1 MRYDVVQPMP
11 DEPAIAH
18 AGRMAMFMGV
28 DSPAEFDRW
37 LSDALKAQAPQR
49 SKVPRLEQLAL
60 VVGMDPQFYAQQH
73 SMMGVL
79 RVAARAATLH
89 PYGSPQATAYSK
101 RLGMLTQ
108 KPYACICP
116 QCAEEDL
123 QHWHFSWFRR
133 SHHLAGVDACVVHKT
148 PLLRVTSSTAWM
160 QLPHQWLAAGEVQ
173 PERFGAR
180 APTDFEARLGEV
192 ACAMLQRK
200 GPLPSLELFS
210 ALSTRAKH
218 LGIRAS
224 IKGVRPNLSD
234 WVKQTAPDEWISEH
248 WPELMAKS
256 TGEFFFSL
264 DSVLG
269 SRTVPSSGFAYL
281 TAITV
286 LWDKTD
292 EMHQVLSTLEASPR
306 IGEVPTRHGPRDRK
320 QAFWQGEVWETYL
333 RCQGRVSA
341 MATEL
346 EMDPTYLRVKL
357 RHLGLPP
364 LSEVDR
370 SPAWNAF
377 LRFQAGEM
385 LQEACD
391 AEGVS
396 MSELEPLIRICC
408 ARVATAARGCLK
420 SPRRG
425 LNNLEL
431 EDQASTAD
439 APGHPSTDNARPSK
453 PEVGEQRS
461 SRVA

>member
-1 MRYDVVQPMP
+1 MTYDVVQPMP

-18 AGRMAMFMGV
+18 AGRMALFMGL
-28 DSPAEFDRW
+28 DSAAEFDR
-37 LSDALKAQAPQR
+37 LLADALTVKVPQR

-60 VVGMDPQFYAQQH
+60 VVGMDPQLYAQQH
-73 SMMGVL
+73 SMLGVL
-79 RVAARAATLH
+79 RLAARPATLN
-89 PYGSPQATAYSK
+89 PYGSPEAAAYSK

-108 KPYACICP
+108 KTYTCICP

-133 SHHLAGVDACVVHKT
+133 SHHLAGVDVCLVHKT
-148 PLLRVTSSTAWM
+148 PLLRVTSSSAWM

-173 PERFGAR
+173 PDRFGGR
-180 APTDFEARLGEV
+180 APTDFDARLGEV

-200 GPLPSLELFS
+200 GPLPSVEFAN
-210 ALSTRAKH
+210 ALSMRAKH

-224 IKGVRPNLSD
+224 VKGVRPNLSD
-234 WVKQTAPDEWISEH
+234 RVKQTAPEEWTSVH
-248 WPELMAKS
+248 WPELMTKS

-264 DSVLG
+264 DSVLN

-281 TAITV
+281 TAMTV
-286 LWDKTD
+286 LWDKTE
-292 EMHQVLSTLEASPR
+292 EMHQALSTLDARPR
-306 IGEVPTRHGPRDRK
+306 VGDAPTRHGPRDRG
-320 QAFWQGEVWETYL
+320 QAFWQAEVWDTYL
-333 RCQGRVSA
+333 RCQGRVRD

-357 RHLGLPP
+357 RQLGLPP
-364 LSEVDR
+364 LSDVDH
-370 SPAWNAF
+370 SPRWNAF

-408 ARVATAARGCLK
+408 ARVAQAARGCLK

-425 LNNLEL
+425 LHNLEQ
-431 EDQASTAD
+431 EDQGSKAD
-439 APGHPSTDNARPSK
+439 APGNPSIDNAHLSK
-453 PEVGEQRS
+453 PEVSERRS
-461 SRVA
+461 SWVE